1 MNGTWKIGTTS
12 VGAAATLLAGILSLG
27 GGSDP
32 GGAQARS
39 AERTSGPG
47 WDLVGMPAEDV
58 GAVVAT
64 RGDGLPAA
72 SLPTTAASRPADTPV
87 SATVTSVARATGEV
101 REDQP
106 ESLSVTIPRRVTV
119 VLPRYEGGRSTEVT
133 PPEYTPGTTPSIE
146 TKDNQVIIDL
156 GEPGT
161 FTPPSVRRGEPGTLT
176 PPEVIVE

>member
-32 GGAQARS
+32 GGEQARS
-39 AERTSGPG
+39 VERTSGAG
-47 WDLVGMPAEDV
+47 RDLVGMPAEGV
-58 GAVVAT
+58 AAVVA
-64 RGDGLPAA
+64 RDDGMPAA
-72 SLPTTAASRPADTPV
+72 ALVAETAASPPADTPV
-87 SATVTSVARATGEV
+87 AATVTSVARAAGDV
-101 REDQP
+101 REDRP

-146 TKDNQVIIDL
+146 TKGNQVIIDL

-161 FTPPSVRRGEPGTLT
+161 LTPPSVRRGEPGTFT